1 MLIRF
6 KNRAFNVITFL
17 VFAVF
22 ACVVLALTVPFPFFR
37 PEIALLAELFADT
50 RIERDAAFV
59 EIAMRFSPWFI
70 GAVLLGIGA
79 YLAIER
85 TE

>member
-6 KNRAFNVITFL
+6 KDKSFNVTTFV
-17 VFAVF
+17 VFGGIG
-22 ACVVLALTVPFPFFR
+22 CTVLALTVPFDFFR

-50 RIERDAAFV
+50 RIERDEAFV
-59 EIAMRFSPWFI
+59 EIVLRFSPWFVAVAFMCI
-70 GAVLLGIGA
+70 GAH
-79 YLAIER
+79 LAIER